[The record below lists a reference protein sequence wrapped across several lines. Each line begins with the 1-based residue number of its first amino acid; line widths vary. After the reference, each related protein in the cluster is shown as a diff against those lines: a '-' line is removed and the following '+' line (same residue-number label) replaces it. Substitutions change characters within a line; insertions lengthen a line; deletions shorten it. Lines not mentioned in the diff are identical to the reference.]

1 MKARAQLL
9 ELNPNKIFLTIQEIS
24 TTTDYELIIS
34 SGDQK
39 VILKKPT
46 RGKIS
51 PIEKQKLLEMG
62 LSKIARVASRC
73 TQYLSQFNRTFGVQ
87 YRENCT
93 NYTLEIT
100 DRRQEYILKKYV
112 TP

>member
-73 TQYLSQFNRTFGVQ
+73 TQYLSQFNRNFGVQ

-93 NYTLEIT
+93 NYTLEST